1 MDKKDR
7 ELMVK
12 IGKRLADIEK
22 QHKEYMQVN
31 EKLVKIIEKYAFKEL
46 PKPVIEKQPE
56 INSMELEFF
65 LQLDEKEVSDISQA
79 LRGSILEIMKRVGI
93 KNMKCNISQE

>member
-7 ELMVK
+7 DLIVK
-12 IGKRLADIEK
+12 IGKRLGVIEK
-22 QHKEYMQVN
+22 QHKEYTQVN

-46 PKPVIEKQPE
+46 PKPIIEKQPE

-65 LQLDEKEVSDISQA
+65 LQLSEKEVGDISIA
-79 LRGSILEIMKRVGI
+79 LRKSILEIMRKVGI
-93 KNMKCNISQE
+93 KHMKCSILQE

>member
-22 QHKEYMQVN
+22 QHKEYTQVN
-31 EKLVKIIEKYAFKEL
+31 EKLVKIIEKYAFKETQ
-46 PKPVIEKQPE
+46 KPVIKKQSE

-65 LQLDEKEVSDISQA
+65 LQLDEKEVSDISFA
-79 LRGSILEIMKRVGI
+79 LQKSILEIMRKVGI
-93 KNMKCNISQE
+93 KHMKCSISQE

>member
-31 EKLVKIIEKYAFKEL
+31 EKIVKIIEKYAFKEL
-46 PKPVIEKQPE
+46 PKQ
-56 INSMELEFF
+56 
-65 LQLDEKEVSDISQA
+65 IS
-79 LRGSILEIMKRVGI
+79 
-93 KNMKCNISQE
+93 